1 MNKLPTLS
9 KKTLTKLLN
18 ADFRKSI
25 LNTYTKDT
33 HKLFP
38 YAKYLVDSTI
48 MSRDKSHAED
58 KNYGYGFSP
67 LGIVCAVMK
76 DGSVKKRFLEF
87 NTVNYFLR
95 DYKGAFA
102 VEAVKCIL
110 ILWLNEEKSSIQDF
124 DYMKID
130 SELAKIEK
138 AYLDAEKEA
147 VAAAEE
153 RKQAASKEIS
163 AC

>member
-1 MNKLPTLS
+1 MNKLPTLT

-33 HKLFP
+33 YKLFP
-38 YAKYLVDSTI
+38 YAKYVVDSTI
-48 MSRDKSHAED
+48 MSRDKNHEKD

-87 NTVNYFLR
+87 NAVNYFLR

-102 VEAVKCIL
+102 IEVVKCIL

-130 SELAKIEK
+130 AELAKIEK

-147 VAAAEE
+147 EE
-153 RKQAASKEIS
+153 ASNKATESKELS

>member
-1 MNKLPTLS
+1 MQYNINMNKLPTLS

-18 ADFRKSI
+18 AGFRKSI
-25 LNTYTKDT
+25 LNTYSNDT
-33 HKLFP
+33 YKLFP

-48 MSRDKSHAED
+48 MSRDKSHEKD

-76 DGSVKKRFLEF
+76 DGTVKKRFLEF
-87 NTVNYFLR
+87 NTVNYFLK

-102 VEAVKCIL
+102 IEVVKCIL
-110 ILWLNEEKSSIQDF
+110 ILWLNEEKNNIQDF

-130 SELAKIEK
+130 AELVKLEK
-138 AYLDAEKEA
+138 EYLDAAKKQNDSKNNIEA
-147 VAAAEE
+147 
-153 RKQAASKEIS
+153 K
-163 AC
+163 